1 MSPIRSSVAAGSS
14 HALGDAR
21 FAKAVTEVTAQ
32 RKEQRWTTSITTPGT
47 NVTLNQTPV
56 AGNLLVIMVSSNNA
70 LASPTITYGG
80 TTATQITGNLTTGIC
95 GYLFYIALTSGN
107 IASGGTTLNVIWS
120 AGTVAAASIT
130 EVSGVY
136 AASPVDTSVSY
147 IGSWNSS
154 SPAQVLGGGD
164 ACHTTLGAYGI
175 GFVTLVGAQTNGGVL
190 NSTDMASNGGL
201 WGSYT
206 AAADIV
212 AFAWQSGQH
221 FTYRG
226 ALNYGLSGA
235 TARNG
240 VSCWVSFRPAA

>member
-32 RKEQRWTTSITTPGT
+32 RKEQRWTTSITAPGT

-70 LASPTITYGG
+70 VASPTITYGG

-120 AGTVAAASIT
+120 AGTAAAASIT

-136 AASPVDTSVSY
+136 AASPVDQFATA
-147 IGSWNSS
+147 IGSWNNQIGPS
-154 SPAQVLGGGD
+154 VTVG
-164 ACHTTLGAYGI
+164 HTTIGAI
-175 GFVTLVGAQTNGGVL
+175 GFMFTTMAGAQT
-190 NSTDMASNGGL
+190 SNGFFNASGASDWAGGAV
-201 WGSYT
+201 WGNHT
-206 AAADIV
+206 ASCDV
-212 AFAWQSGQH
+212 YGYSLTTPKG
-221 FTYRG
+221 FTTTPT
-226 ALNYGLSGA
+226 YGELLGSA

-240 VSCWVSFRPAA
+240 VAIGVSFRPAA

>member
-56 AGNLLVIMVSSNNA
+56 AGNMLVIMVSSNNA

-120 AGTVAAASIT
+120 AGTAVAASIT

-136 AASPVDTSVSY
+136 AASPVDQFATA
-147 IGSWNSS
+147 IGSWNNSNPPS
-154 SPAQVLGGGD
+154 VTVG
-164 ACHTTLGAYGI
+164 HTTIGAI
-175 GFVTLVGAQTNGGVL
+175 GFMFTTMAGAQTSLSFLFSAPSSDWTFGSTWGNHTAACDVYGVSLITPTGFTTKPTLNELL
-190 NSTDMASNGGL
+190 NS
-201 WGSYT
+201 
-206 AAADIV
+206 
-212 AFAWQSGQH
+212 
-221 FTYRG
+221 
-226 ALNYGLSGA
+226 A

-240 VSCWVSFRPAA
+240 VAIGVSFRPAA

>member
-32 RKEQRWTTSITTPGT
+32 HKEQRWTTSITTPGT

-56 AGNLLVIMVSSNNA
+56 AGNLLVVMVSSNNA

-120 AGTVAAASIT
+120 AGTAVAASIT

-136 AASPVDTSVSY
+136 AASPVDQSATA

-154 SPAQVLGGGD
+154 NLPSVTVG
-164 ACHTTLGAYGI
+164 HTTIGAI
-175 GFVTLVGAQTNGGVL
+175 GFMFTTMAGAQTSILFVNTSGPSDWNYGTSWGNHTAACDVYGYSLTTPTGFTTTPRFTEFL
-190 NSTDMASNGGL
+190 NS
-201 WGSYT
+201 
-206 AAADIV
+206 
-212 AFAWQSGQH
+212 
-221 FTYRG
+221 
-226 ALNYGLSGA
+226 A

-240 VSCWVSFRPAA
+240 VAIGVSFRPAA

>member
-120 AGTVAAASIT
+120 AGTAVAASIT

-136 AASPVDTSVSY
+136 AASPVDQSATA
-147 IGSWNSS
+147 IGSWSS
-154 SPAQVLGGGD
+154 ASYPSVVVS
-164 ACHTTLGAYGI
+164 HTTVGAI
-175 GFVTLVGAQTNGGVL
+175 GFMFTTMVGAQTKAGFLYSGASDWTGG
-190 NSTDMASNGGL
+190 TT
-201 WGSYT
+201 WGNHT
-206 AAADIV
+206 AACDV
-212 AFAWQSGQH
+212 YGYSLTTPKG
-221 FTYRG
+221 FTTTPTFSELLG
-226 ALNYGLSGA
+226 SA

-240 VSCWVSFRPAA
+240 VAIGVSFRPAA